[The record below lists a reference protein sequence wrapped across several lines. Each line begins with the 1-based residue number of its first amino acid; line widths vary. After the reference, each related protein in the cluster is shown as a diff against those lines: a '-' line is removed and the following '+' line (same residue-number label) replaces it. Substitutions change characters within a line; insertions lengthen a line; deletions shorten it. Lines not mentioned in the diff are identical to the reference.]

1 MFIRS
6 IVTFMALVVLAGVS
20 SSHAGMIDPNLENRL
35 RAAGPNERI
44 PVIVTFSEKAD
55 IEGLKAKDKRVRRSR
70 IIRSLKQRHEESAR
84 KSSVVDIVGK
94 TRADRREAGMR
105 PLWLINGVALKV
117 RPHVIRA
124 LAAKPSVNS
133 VRLDQTIQAPSV
145 NVAVD
150 ALPEWNLAAIHAP
163 DLWSIGHTG
172 EGVVIA
178 CVDTGVDVDHP
189 DLVTRWRGGSNSWFD
204 ANDPEFNPLVNNLPY
219 DLDGHGTGV
228 MGILVG
234 GNEGGTDI
242 GVAPGAKWIAAKI
255 FNADGEALESEI
267 HAAFQWLLDPD
278 GDPETDDAPDIINN
292 SWGYGQNPDVCI
304 EEIDS
309 ISFRSDLQV
318 LKQAG
323 IAVVFSAGNNGPSPY
338 TSQSPANYPESFSV
352 GASDESPLVANFSS
366 RGPSACDGGVFPHVV
381 APGVRTAYPYGIK
394 TADLY
399 LGAPNAYAYYAGTS
413 FSAPHA
419 AGAMALLLSA
429 FPNLT
434 PYQLETAMKVSAV
447 DLGPA
452 GLDNESGHGLMNA
465 MGAFAAVQNF
475 DHVTITA
482 AIFDPAAET
491 LMVIATSTAQPN
503 VTLTG
508 EGFGDLEWKSWKE
521 FYRKT
526 FTGVTDPPQT
536 VTVVSSGGGSATVTL
551 PGMDTVSLTGLT
563 YDPQARALTVIAT
576 SSDQP
581 NVTLTAEGLG
591 TLEWKSWKEFY
602 RNTFYGIADPPVE
615 VTVSSSGG
623 GSDTAAVP
631 RDTVSITGL
640 SYDAEART
648 LMVIATSTDQ
658 PDVTLSAEG
667 FGALEWKSWLNL
679 YRKTF
684 AGVDTLPG
692 SVRVVSSG
700 GGSDEGIVSSQQ

>member
-1 MFIRS
+1 
-6 IVTFMALVVLAGVS
+6 
-20 SSHAGMIDPNLENRL
+20 
-35 RAAGPNERI
+35 
-44 PVIVTFSEKAD
+44 
-55 IEGLKAKDKRVRRSR
+55 
-70 IIRSLKQRHEESAR
+70 
-84 KSSVVDIVGK
+84 
-94 TRADRREAGMR
+94 
-105 PLWLINGVALKV
+105 
-117 RPHVIRA
+117 
-124 LAAKPSVNS
+124 
-133 VRLDQTIQAPSV
+133 
-145 NVAVD
+145 
-150 ALPEWNLAAIHAP
+150 
-163 DLWSIGHTG
+163 
-172 EGVVIA
+172 
-178 CVDTGVDVDHP
+178 
-189 DLVTRWRGGSNSWFD
+189 
-204 ANDPEFNPLVNNLPY
+204 
-219 DLDGHGTGV
+219 
-228 MGILVG
+228 
-234 GNEGGTDI
+234 
-242 GVAPGAKWIAAKI
+242 
-255 FNADGEALESEI
+255 
-267 HAAFQWLLDPD
+267 
-278 GDPETDDAPDIINN
+278 
-292 SWGYGQNPDVCI
+292 
-304 EEIDS
+304 
-309 ISFRSDLQV
+309 
-318 LKQAG
+318 
-323 IAVVFSAGNNGPSPY
+323 
-338 TSQSPANYPESFSV
+338 
-352 GASDESPLVANFSS
+352 
-366 RGPSACDGGVFPHVV
+366 
-381 APGVRTAYPYGIK
+381 
-394 TADLY
+394 
-399 LGAPNAYAYYAGTS
+399 
-413 FSAPHA
+413 
-419 AGAMALLLSA
+419 
-429 FPNLT
+429 
-434 PYQLETAMKVSAV
+434 
-447 DLGPA
+447 
-452 GLDNESGHGLMNA
+452 
-465 MGAFAAVQNF
+465 
-475 DHVTITA
+475 VTITA